1 MCPAQVPAGGSADY
15 PITYHP
21 VTMASPSNPHEGS
34 AFFPLPDGSGLLY
47 RLSGQVGRLG
57 GQACR
62 S

>member
-1 MCPAQVPAGGSADY
+1 VPAGGSADY